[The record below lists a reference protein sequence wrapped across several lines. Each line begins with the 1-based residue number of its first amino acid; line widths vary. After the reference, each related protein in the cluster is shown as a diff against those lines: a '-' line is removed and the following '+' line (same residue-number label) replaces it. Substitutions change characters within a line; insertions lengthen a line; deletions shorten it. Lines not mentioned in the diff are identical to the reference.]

1 MEKGITLTPSDVNNI
16 IEEYGKQRAAS
27 SQIAVKLSGVNNLDV
42 LLLLQIMSKK
52 EPEIVELEQACEI
65 MLDNQSIEFWNGD
78 TLIASYAYNRGS
90 GNKLHL
96 MFVDEPYLY
105 DILQQTVYALMLKKL
120 TPHLESSK

>member
-1 MEKGITLTPSDVNNI
+1 MEKGITLTPSDVDNI
-16 IEEYGKQRAAS
+16 ISEYGKQRAAS

-42 LLLLQIMSKK
+42 LFLLQVMNKQ
-52 EPEIVELEQACEI
+52 EPEIAELAQACET
-65 MLDNQSIEFWNGD
+65 MLDGQSIEFWNGD

-96 MFVDEPYLY
+96 MFAEKPYLY